1 MNDSNQVKGFWR
13 DFDWPLFGAA
23 FLLCSIGLTEIY
35 SATKNIDGDIAFYK
49 QAIFMCVGIVM
60 MFIIAA
66 VDYHTIS
73 EHVPWLYLG
82 SVAILIY
89 TPLAARKIAGANSWI
104 DLGPVSFQP
113 SELVKM
119 VAVVALA
126 RYLSDLHLEGYMS
139 FRQIAKAGV
148 ICGIPIGLIL
158 LQPDMGTALTYL
170 PVLGVGIFLRGV
182 KPTAIVAVVL
192 VVVLA
197 APLGWYFLKDQDRLV
212 GGLTWLTERRL
223 LKDHQKERILTFVF
237 PERDARGK
245 GFQVYQSKIAIG
257 SGGFLGKG
265 LFKGSQSQL
274 GFLPARHTDFI
285 MSVVGEEMG
294 FVGVILTLGLL
305 GFILFRSLYN
315 AQTARDSLGLFII
328 LGVVGIYFFHIIV
341 NVAMVIGFFPVIGI
355 PLPFLSYGGSS
366 ILTAFVGLGL
376 VISVRRRR
384 YVN

>member
-1 MNDSNQVKGFWR
+1 MNEPIQVKGFWK
-13 DFDWPLFGAA
+13 DFDWALFGAA
-23 FLLCSIGLTEIY
+23 LLLCTIGITEIY
-35 SATKNIDGDIAFYK
+35 SATTNIEGDIAAYK
-49 QAIFMCVGIVM
+49 QAIFVCLGIVV

-82 SVAILIY
+82 SVAVLIY

-104 DLGPVSFQP
+104 DLGPVSLQP

-119 VAVVALA
+119 VAVVAVA
-126 RYLSDLHLEGYMS
+126 RYLADLHVEGHMS
-139 FRQIAKAGV
+139 LRQILKAGV
-148 ICGIPIGLIL
+148 IVGIPVGLIL
-158 LQPDMGTALTYL
+158 LQPDTGTAMTYL
-170 PVLGVGIFLRGV
+170 PILAIGVFLRGV
-182 KPTAIVAVVL
+182 QPRFIAAVAL
-192 VVVLA
+192 IVVLA
-197 APLGWYFLKDQDRLV
+197 IPVSWYFLKDQDRLV
-212 GGLTWLTERRL
+212 ASLTWLTDRGL
-223 LKDHQKERILTFVF
+223 LKDHQPDRILTFVY
-237 PERDARGK
+237 PERSSQGK
-245 GFQVYQSKIAIG
+245 GYQVNQSKIAIG

-294 FVGVILTLGLL
+294 FLGVILTLGLL

-315 AQTARDSLGLFII
+315 AQTARDNLGLFII
-328 LGVVGIYFFHIIV
+328 LGVVGVFFFHIVV
-341 NVAMVIGFFPVIGI
+341 NVAMVIGFFPVVGI
-355 PLPFLSYGGSS
+355 PLPFMSYGGSS

>member
-1 MNDSNQVKGFWR
+1 
-13 DFDWPLFGAA
+13 LFGAA
-23 FLLCSIGLTEIY
+23 LLLCTIGLTEIY
-35 SATKNIDGDIAFYK
+35 SATKSVNGDIAFYK
-49 QAIFMCVGIVM
+49 QAIFVCVGIVA

-126 RYLSDLHLEGYMS
+126 RYLSDLHLDSYMS
-139 FRQIAKAGV
+139 LRQIAKAGM
-148 ICGIPIGLIL
+148 ICGIPMGLIL
-158 LQPDMGTALTYL
+158 LQPDMGTALTYI
-170 PVLGVGIFLRGV
+170 PVLVVGVFLRGV
-182 KPTAIVAVVL
+182 KPAAIVAVVL
-192 VVVLA
+192 IVVLTVPMA
-197 APLGWYFLKDQDRLV
+197 WYFLRDQERLV
-212 GGLTWLTERRL
+212 DGLTWLNGRGL
-223 LKDHQKERILTFVF
+223 LKEHQKERILTFVY
-237 PERDARGK
+237 PERDSQGK
-245 GFQVYQSKIAIG
+245 GFQVFQSKIAIG
-257 SGGFLGKG
+257 SGGFIGKG

-294 FVGVILTLGLL
+294 FVGVMLTLGSL

-315 AQTARDSLGLFII
+315 AQTARDNLGLFII

-355 PLPFLSYGGSS
+355 PLPFMSYGGSS

>member
-1 MNDSNQVKGFWR
+1 MNKSIPVKGFWK
-13 DFDWPLFGAA
+13 DFDWALLGAA
-23 FLLCSIGLTEIY
+23 VLLSAISLTEIY
-35 SATKNIDGDIAFYK
+35 SATKNMNGDMAFYK
-49 QAIFMCVGIVM
+49 QAIFVCAGIVV
-60 MFIIAA
+60 MFVIAA

-73 EHVPWLYLG
+73 EHIPWLYLG

-89 TPLAARKIAGANSWI
+89 TPLAARRIAGANSWI
-104 DLGPVSFQP
+104 DLGPVSIQP

-119 VAVVALA
+119 VAVVAVA
-126 RYLSDLHLEGYMS
+126 RYLADLHVEGYIS
-139 FRQIAKAGV
+139 LRQIAKAVV
-148 ICGIPIGLIL
+148 ICGIPMGLIL
-158 LQPDMGTALTYL
+158 LQPDMGTTLTYL
-170 PVLGVGIFLRGV
+170 PILAVGIFLRGV
-182 KPTAIVAVVL
+182 KPAAIVAVIL
-192 VVVLA
+192 IVVLA
-197 APLGWYFLKDQDRLV
+197 LPLAWYFLRDQERLV
-212 GGLTWLTERRL
+212 NGLTWLTERKV

-237 PERDARGK
+237 PERDSQGK
-245 GFQVYQSKIAIG
+245 GFQVFQSKIAIG

-294 FVGVILTLGLL
+294 FVGVMLTLGLL
-305 GFILFRSLYN
+305 GFVLFRSLYN
-315 AQTARDSLGLFII
+315 AQTARDNLGLFII
-328 LGVVGIYFFHIIV
+328 LGVVSIYFFHILV

>member
-1 MNDSNQVKGFWR
+1 MSESNPVKGFWK
-13 DFDWPLFGAA
+13 DFDWALFGAA
-23 FLLCSIGLTEIY
+23 LLLCTIGLTEIY
-35 SATKNIDGDIAFYK
+35 SATKSVNGDIAFYK
-49 QAIFMCVGIVM
+49 QAIFVCVGIVA

-126 RYLSDLHLEGYMS
+126 RYLSDLHLDGYMS
-139 FRQIAKAGV
+139 LRQIAKAGM
-148 ICGIPIGLIL
+148 ICGIPMGLIL
-158 LQPDMGTALTYL
+158 LQPDMGTALTYI
-170 PVLGVGIFLRGV
+170 PVLVVGVFLRGV
-182 KPTAIVAVVL
+182 KPAAIVAVVL
-192 VVVLA
+192 IVVLTVPMA
-197 APLGWYFLKDQDRLV
+197 WYFLRDQERLV
-212 GGLTWLTERRL
+212 DGLTWLNGRGL
-223 LKDHQKERILTFVF
+223 LKEHQKERILTFVY
-237 PERDARGK
+237 PERDSQGK
-245 GFQVYQSKIAIG
+245 GFQVFQSKIAIG
-257 SGGFLGKG
+257 SGGFVGKG

-294 FVGVILTLGLL
+294 FVGVMLTLGSL
-305 GFILFRSLYN
+305 GFVLFRSLYN
-315 AQTARDSLGLFII
+315 AQTARDNLGLFII

-355 PLPFLSYGGSS
+355 PLPFMSYGGSS